1 VGQFTN
7 ATASCSQ
14 CAAAGLS
21 GDGPVAQLER
31 IGQLEQQQQRHRIE
45 FLGALVARYALR
57 IDALL
62 AAGVPRENIV

>member
-1 VGQFTN
+1 
-7 ATASCSQ
+7 
-14 CAAAGLS
+14 
-21 GDGPVAQLER
+21 VAQLER